1 MSSYQKAEE
10 QRQYSTAL
18 LLPPKE
24 TILNPVNY
32 MNPSQ
37 CLTASTCA
45 LLIIE
50 KSEDRKCQYCFQSS
64 LSSKFYTSDEVINT
78 FKRLSCETCSIFYL
92 YQQSAKILWSIHST
106 SRFSKETLCL
116 DDQMLMLHHNMASSF
131 FKLCR
136 FSFIIKIKQSTY

>member
-18 LLPPKE
+18 LFPPKE

-45 LLIIE
+45 LLIAE
-50 KSEDRKCQYCFQSS
+50 KLEDRKCQYCF
-64 LSSKFYTSDEVINT
+64 
-78 FKRLSCETCSIFYL
+78 
-92 YQQSAKILWSIHST
+92 
-106 SRFSKETLCL
+106 
-116 DDQMLMLHHNMASSF
+116 
-131 FKLCR
+131 
-136 FSFIIKIKQSTY
+136 